1 MIVCDTNV
9 LISALLFPGGT
20 PDRVFQR
27 ILAGRL
33 QHATSPDILT
43 ELAGVL
49 ERKFF
54 HLADEVPAVVQLV
67 RDASQMVYPALRL
80 QVIRDD
86 PTDNRVLECAL
97 AAQAQFLVTGDR
109 KHLLPLKTY
118 EGIQIVSP
126 REFLALLVR

>member
-9 LISALLFPGGT
+9 LISALLFPGGA

-27 ILAGRL
+27 IMAGRL

-49 ERKFF
+49 DRKFS
-54 HLADEVPAVVQLV
+54 HLADQVPAVVQLV
-67 RDASQMVYPALRL
+67 RDVSELVYPALRL
-80 QVIRDD
+80 KVVADD
-86 PTDNRVLECAL
+86 PTDNRILECAVT
-97 AAQAQFLVTGDR
+97 AQAQFLVTDDR

-126 REFLALLVR
+126 RDFLALLAG